1 MSSIP
6 RRSNLGQH
14 WNLKESTIFLNH
26 GSFGACP
33 SEVLEYQ
40 NKLRSELESDPV
52 HFFDVKAK
60 KLWAEAI
67 EIFSAFKI
75 S

>member
-33 SEVLEYQ
+33 NEVLEYQ

-52 HFFDVKAK
+52 NFFDVNM
-60 KLWAEAI
+60 L
-67 EIFSAFKI
+67 
-75 S
+75 